1 METVRKRS
9 SGISSNGLRTW
20 GMFFLLA
27 GMLGKSILQN
37 GLLNLGAVSFGQL
50 LEQMQTSRA
59 AMLYATLALVLQAM
73 ETCAVPIF
81 AFLLVAKAP
90 AGAGAFCLLQMPV
103 TAGRISG

>member
-59 AMLYATLALVLQAM
+59 AMLYATLAGNCW
-73 ETCAVPIF
+73 TRP
-81 AFLLVAKAP
+81 P
-90 AGAGAFCLLQMPV
+90 ATRC
-103 TAGRISG
+103 SGWWSVW